1 MPLYLG
7 LDSSTQSLSAIVL
20 EVNRA
25 HRRVVFESAIQFD
38 DAFPSYGTSHGVLT
52 GDDPTVATSP
62 PLLWVEALE
71 QMMARLATSGLDL
84 SQVAA
89 VSGSAQQHGSVYLN
103 RLAGSTL
110 AALDPSRPLAEQIRV
125 ILSRSVAPI
134 WMDSST
140 SAECAQIE
148 AAVGGAQALAQHTGS
163 RAFERFTAAQI
174 RKFAAQ
180 DPDSYAATES
190 IHLVSSFLATLLV
203 GHRAPLDP
211 GDASGTN
218 LMDLQ
223 SCEWWQPAVDATAA
237 GLAAKLPP
245 VAASSTVVGTLSSY
259 WQRRYGLPPAR
270 VIAWSGDNPC
280 SLIGVGLVRE
290 GRLAVSLGTS
300 DTVFGL
306 MRKPRV
312 DGTGTGHVFGAPT
325 GDYMGLTCFKNG
337 SLARERVRDAFGLTW
352 DSFSDALRRTPPG
365 NHGAIMLPWFEPE
378 ITPTVLIPG
387 VRRYG
392 LSADDRDANV
402 RGVIEGQQ
410 MAMALHSRW
419 MQVTV
424 DSIHATGGASA
435 NRDILQ
441 VMADVFGAVVHQ
453 LQVENSAALGAA
465 LRALHG
471 SLEAEGESVTWDAVI
486 KEFVEPL
493 AGSALTPDPT
503 RHAMYE
509 DLIEVYATCEAD
521 AIASLR
527 DAPRGESGG
536 N

>member
-20 EVNRA
+20 EVDRA
-25 HRRVVFESAIQFD
+25 HRRVVFESSIQFD
-38 DAFPSYGTSHGVLT
+38 EAFPKYGTSHGVLP
-52 GDDPTVATSP
+52 DRDPTVATSP

-71 QMMARLATSGLDL
+71 QMMARLAKSGLDL
-84 SQVAA
+84 RQLAA
-89 VSGSAQQHGSVYLN
+89 VSGSAQQHGSVYLKRDAN
-103 RLAGSTL
+103 ASLGT
-110 AALDPSRPLAEQIRV
+110 LDPARPLANQIGP
-125 ILSRSVAPI
+125 ILSRPVAPI

-140 SAECAQIE
+140 SAECGEIE
-148 AAVGGAQALAQHTGS
+148 AAVGGAQPLAQHTGS

-174 RKFAAQ
+174 RKLAKQ
-180 DPDSYAATES
+180 DPDAYAATEQ

-203 GHRAPLDP
+203 GHSAPIDP

-223 SCEWWQPAVDATAA
+223 SCQWWQPAVDATAP

-245 VAASSTVVGTLSSY
+245 VAASSTVVGTLSPY
-259 WQRRYGLPPAR
+259 WQARYGLPPAR

-280 SLIGVGLVRE
+280 SLVGVGLVRE

-306 MRKPRV
+306 MRTPRV

-337 SLARERVRDAFGLTW
+337 SLARERIRDAFGLTW
-352 DSFSDALRRTPPG
+352 ESFSEALRRTPPG

-378 ITPTVLIPG
+378 ITPTVLQPG
-387 VRRYG
+387 VHRYG
-392 LSADDRDANV
+392 MSADDRDANV
-402 RGVIEGQQ
+402 RGVVEGQQ

-419 MQVTV
+419 MNVTV
-424 DSIHATGGASA
+424 DSIHATGGAAA
-435 NRDILQ
+435 NRDILR
-441 VMADVFGAVVHQ
+441 VMADVFGAVVYQ

-471 SLEAEGESVTWDAVI
+471 SLTADGEAVTWEAVI

-521 AIASLR
+521 ALAALR
-527 DAPRGESGG
+527 SAPR
-536 N
+536 